1 MGIAAKNNAMR
12 YESAPFVQRLNG
24 RLPGKVRST

>member
-12 YESAPFVQRLNG
+12 YEFTAIRSIVRMRPVRQ
-24 RLPGKVRST
+24 GKVR